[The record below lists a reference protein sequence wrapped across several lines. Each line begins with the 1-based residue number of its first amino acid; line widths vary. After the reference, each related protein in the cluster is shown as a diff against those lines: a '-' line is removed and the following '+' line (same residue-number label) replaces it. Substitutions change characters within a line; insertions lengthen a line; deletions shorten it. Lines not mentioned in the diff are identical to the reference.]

1 MYYLKPTPI
10 KTNLIIKHLNVSKYD
25 IQYIRINYMDS
36 GTVFLLPYFLYFIV
50 HVGGKGERGVAGT
63 PNRTIINKIKDV
75 KAKRELGI

>member
-1 MYYLKPTPI
+1 
-10 KTNLIIKHLNVSKYD
+10 
-25 IQYIRINYMDS
+25 MDS
-36 GTVFLLPYFLYFIV
+36 GTVFLLPYFCV